1 MNYIDKMHRY
11 GRIWAVITCSVIMA
25 FPFVLAICFSAWPD
39 LGEFFNSLYPIALTF
54 WPVGIIEVITY
65 TPMLGVG
72 GTYLGFVTGNL
83 SSLKVPCALDSMEK
97 ANVKADSDEGEVIST
112 ISIATSSI
120 VTILIIFVGVLLL
133 SSISGF
139 LSSDIMA
146 PAFDNVLPALF
157 GGLGVV
163 YLSRYFKIAVLPM
176 ALMYSFYVRI
186 CHNRLEFKATLASS
200 FSQHFYTTV
209 IEVTVTIERYGGDT
223 LLGCASCSKLTYQSC
238 NLTLVLTC
246 CLCRYLLVQRRCR
259 SQGYACEVIN
269 KLHVDLLVATEYSH
283 ARL

>member
-1 MNYIDKMHRY
+1 MTYIDKMHKY
-11 GRIWAVITCSVIMA
+11 GRIWAVITSGIILA
-25 FPFVLAICFSAWPD
+25 FPFVLSIIYGEWPD
-39 LGEFFNSLYPIALTF
+39 FDTFMKGILGVAVTF

-120 VTILIIFVGVLLL
+120 VTILIILLGIILL
-133 SSISGF
+133 SIPGVQAF
-139 LSSDIMA
+139 LESDLLK

-163 YLSRYFKIAVLPM
+163 YMSRYFKIAVVPM
-176 ALMYSFYVRI
+176 ALMILLFVFVPYLDSSMVGI
-186 CHNRLEFKATLASS
+186 MIPVSMIVTLIFA
-200 FSQHFYTTV
+200 
-209 IEVTVTIERYGGDT
+209 
-223 LLGCASCSKLTYQSC
+223 
-238 NLTLVLTC
+238 
-246 CLCRYLLVQRRCR
+246 RYLYNKERN
-259 SQGYACEVIN
+259 AIDIN
-269 KLHVDLLVATEYSH
+269 VAESAEENGETE
-283 ARL
+283 